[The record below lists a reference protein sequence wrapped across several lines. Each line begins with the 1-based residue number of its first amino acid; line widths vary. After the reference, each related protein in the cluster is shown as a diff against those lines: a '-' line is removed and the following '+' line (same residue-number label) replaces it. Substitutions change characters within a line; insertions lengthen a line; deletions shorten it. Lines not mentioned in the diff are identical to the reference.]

1 MGIDSEAPPATYGS
15 SPALIVDSTAT
26 SAGDAVTSVTV
37 HPLVLLSVL
46 DHHPRRAEGAG
57 RVIGTLLGRR
67 VGSTVEI
74 TNCFAVPHAERGDEV
89 AIGKDFNRQMLA
101 LHNRADRR
109 EVVVGWYGTALPD
122 DEEEADGAA
131 RRQHRSIADTSS
143 LIHEFYAGECDEDP
157 IHLVVDTGLDDDAV
171 NLRSYVSTPV
181 VVAGEAMANLFH
193 EVRLS
198 LKSSEAERICVDEMI
213 KEQSRNGPDATSAA
227 VAAASVSSTDSA
239 ASLKVSMTKLLSML
253 ESASEYVDSVVD
265 GKTPPDDAVGRKI
278 ADTLSSVPRVR
289 PEVFDR
295 TFADTLQDLLM
306 VTYLTNVTKTQLT
319 IAEKLNETL
328 GV

>member
-1 MGIDSEAPPATYGS
+1 MGSDSASPATYGS
-15 SPALIVDSTAT
+15 SPALLLDSSTGGA
-26 SAGDAVTSVTV
+26 SSDAVSSVTV

-46 DHHPRRAEGAG
+46 DHHTRRAEGAG

-67 VGSTVEI
+67 DGSSVEI

-101 LHNRADRR
+101 LHSRADRR
-109 EVVVGWYGTALPD
+109 EVVVGWYGTALPN
-122 DEEEADGAA
+122 EDGSG
-131 RRQHRSIADTSS
+131 HSSIADTSS

-157 IHLVVDTGLDDDAV
+157 IHLVVDTGLDDDAI
-171 NLRSYVSTPV
+171 NLRAYVSSPV
-181 VVAGEAMANLFH
+181 VVAGEALANLFH

-198 LKSSEAERICVDEMI
+198 LKSSEAERICVDDMI
-213 KEQSRNGPDATSAA
+213 KSQQKEGPDAD
-227 VAAASVSSTDSA
+227 AAAGAGGGGDATA
-239 ASLKVSMTKLLSML
+239 ALKVSMTKLLDML
-253 ESASEYVDSVVD
+253 ESASQYVDSVVE
-265 GKTPPDDAVGRKI
+265 GRTPPDDAVGRQI
-278 ADTLSSVPRVR
+278 ADTLSAVPRVR
-289 PEVFDR
+289 PEVFDK
-295 TFADTLQDLLM
+295 TFADTLQDMLM

>member
-1 MGIDSEAPPATYGS
+1 MGTDSASPATYGS
-15 SPALIVDSTAT
+15 SPALLLDSSSGA
-26 SAGDAVTSVTV
+26 SSDAVSSVTV

-46 DHHPRRAEGAG
+46 DHHTRRAEGAG

-67 VGSTVEI
+67 DGSSVEI

-101 LHNRADRR
+101 LHSRADRR
-109 EVVVGWYGTALPD
+109 EVVVGWYGTALPN
-122 DEEEADGAA
+122 EDGSG
-131 RRQHRSIADTSS
+131 HSSIADTSS

-157 IHLVVDTGLDDDAV
+157 IHLVVDTGLDDDAI
-171 NLRSYVSTPV
+171 NLRAYVSSPV
-181 VVAGEAMANLFH
+181 VVAGEALANLFH

-213 KEQSRNGPDATSAA
+213 KSQQKDGPDAE
-227 VAAASVSSTDSA
+227 AAAAAGGAGDASSSTA
-239 ASLKVSMTKLLSML
+239 ALKVSMTKLLEML
-253 ESASEYVDSVVD
+253 ESASKYVDSVVE
-265 GKTPPDDAVGRKI
+265 GQTPPDDAVGRQI
-278 ADTLSSVPRVR
+278 ADTLSAVPRVR
-289 PEVFDR
+289 PEVFDK
-295 TFADTLQDLLM
+295 TFADTLQDMLM

>member
-1 MGIDSEAPPATYGS
+1 MGSDSASPATYDS
-15 SPALIVDSTAT
+15 SPALLLGDSSSGGA
-26 SAGDAVTSVTV
+26 SSSDAVSSVTV

-46 DHHPRRAEGAG
+46 DHHTRRAEGAG

-67 VGSTVEI
+67 DGSTVEI

-101 LHNRADRR
+101 LHGRADRR
-109 EVVVGWYGTALPD
+109 EAVVGWYGTALPN
-122 DEEEADGAA
+122 EDGSG
-131 RRQHRSIADTSS
+131 HSSIADTSS

-171 NLRSYVSTPV
+171 NLRAYVSSPV
-181 VVAGEAMANLFH
+181 VVAGEALANLFH

-213 KEQSRNGPDATSAA
+213 KSQQKDGPDAD
-227 VAAASVSSTDSA
+227 AAAAAAGADASTSTA
-239 ASLKVSMTKLLSML
+239 ALKVSMTKLLEML
-253 ESASEYVDSVVD
+253 ESASKYVDSVVE
-265 GKTPPDDAVGRKI
+265 GQTPPDDAVGRQI
-278 ADTLSSVPRVR
+278 ADTLSAVPRVR
-289 PEVFDR
+289 PEVFDK
-295 TFADTLQDLLM
+295 TFADTLQDMLM

>member
-1 MGIDSEAPPATYGS
+1 MGTDSASPATYGS
-15 SPALIVDSTAT
+15 SPALLLDPSSS
-26 SAGDAVTSVTV
+26 SAGASSDAVSSVTV

-46 DHHPRRAEGAG
+46 DHHNRRAEGAG

-67 VGSTVEI
+67 DGPTVEI

-101 LHNRADRR
+101 LHSRADRR
-109 EVVVGWYGTALPD
+109 EVVVGWYGTALPN
-122 DEEEADGAA
+122 EGGSGHA
-131 RRQHRSIADTSS
+131 SIADTSS

-171 NLRSYVSTPV
+171 NLRAYVSSPV
-181 VVAGEAMANLFH
+181 VVAGEALANLFH

-198 LKSSEAERICVDEMI
+198 LRSSEAERICVDEMI
-213 KEQSRNGPDATSAA
+213 KQQQAGGPE
-227 VAAASVSSTDSA
+227 AAASASSAAAAAGDDASSSSTA
-239 ASLKVSMTKLLSML
+239 ALKVSMTKLLEML
-253 ESASEYVDSVVD
+253 ESASAYVDSVVA
-265 GKTPPDDAVGRKI
+265 GQAPPDDAVGRRI
-278 ADTLSSVPRVR
+278 ADTLSAVPRVR
-289 PEVFDR
+289 PEVFDK
-295 TFADTLQDLLM
+295 TFADSLQDMLM

>member
-1 MGIDSEAPPATYGS
+1 MGSDSASPATYGS
-15 SPALIVDSTAT
+15 SPALLLDSSMGGA
-26 SAGDAVTSVTV
+26 SSDAVSSVTV

-46 DHHPRRAEGAG
+46 DHHTRRAEGAG

-67 VGSTVEI
+67 DGSSVEI

-101 LHNRADRR
+101 LHSRADRR
-109 EVVVGWYGTALPD
+109 EVVVGWYGTALPN
-122 DEEEADGAA
+122 EDGSG
-131 RRQHRSIADTSS
+131 HSSIADTSS

-157 IHLVVDTGLDDDAV
+157 IHLVVDTGLDDDAI
-171 NLRSYVSTPV
+171 NLRAYVSSPV
-181 VVAGEAMANLFH
+181 VVAGEALANLFH

-198 LKSSEAERICVDEMI
+198 LKSSEAERICVDDMI
-213 KEQSRNGPDATSAA
+213 KSQQKEGPDAD
-227 VAAASVSSTDSA
+227 AAAGAGGGGDATA
-239 ASLKVSMTKLLSML
+239 ALKVSMTKLLDML
-253 ESASEYVDSVVD
+253 ESASQYVDSVVE
-265 GKTPPDDAVGRKI
+265 GRTPPDDAVGRQI
-278 ADTLSSVPRVR
+278 ADTLSAVPRVR
-289 PEVFDR
+289 PEVFDK
-295 TFADTLQDLLM
+295 TFADTLQDMLM

>member
-1 MGIDSEAPPATYGS
+1 MGSDSASPATYGS
-15 SPALIVDSTAT
+15 SPALLLDSSSGA
-26 SAGDAVTSVTV
+26 SSDAVSSVTV

-46 DHHPRRAEGAG
+46 DHHTRRAEGAG

-67 VGSTVEI
+67 DGSSVEI

-101 LHNRADRR
+101 LHSRADRR
-109 EVVVGWYGTALPD
+109 EVVVGWYGTALPN
-122 DEEEADGAA
+122 EDGSG
-131 RRQHRSIADTSS
+131 HSSIADTSS

-157 IHLVVDTGLDDDAV
+157 IHLVVGTGLDDDAI
-171 NLRSYVSTPV
+171 NLRAYVSSPV
-181 VVAGEAMANLFH
+181 VVAGEALANLFH

-213 KEQSRNGPDATSAA
+213 KSQQKEGPDA
-227 VAAASVSSTDSA
+227 AAAGADASTSTA
-239 ASLKVSMTKLLSML
+239 ALKVSMTKLLEML
-253 ESASEYVDSVVD
+253 ESASKYVDSVVEEQ
-265 GKTPPDDAVGRKI
+265 TPPDDAVGRQI
-278 ADTLSSVPRVR
+278 ADTLSAVPRVR
-289 PEVFDR
+289 PEVFDK
-295 TFADTLQDLLM
+295 TFADTLQDMLM

>member
-1 MGIDSEAPPATYGS
+1 MGTDSASPATYGS
-15 SPALIVDSTAT
+15 SPALLLDPSS
-26 SAGDAVTSVTV
+26 SASSSDVVSSVTV

-46 DHHPRRAEGAG
+46 DHHTRRAEGAG

-67 VGSTVEI
+67 DGSRVEI

-101 LHNRADRR
+101 LHSRADRR
-109 EVVVGWYGTALPD
+109 EAVVGWYGTALPD
-122 DEEEADGAA
+122 ENGGDGEG
-131 RRQHRSIADTSS
+131 RSSSCIADTSS

-171 NLRSYVSTPV
+171 ALRAYVSSPV
-181 VVAGEAMANLFH
+181 VVGGEALANLFDD
-193 EVRLS
+193 VRLG

-213 KEQSRNGPDATSAA
+213 KQQQKDGPDAAA
-227 VAAASVSSTDSA
+227 PLAAAGDDASSSTA
-239 ASLKVSMTKLLSML
+239 ALKVSMAKLLDML
-253 ESASEYVDSVVD
+253 ESASGYVDSVVD
-265 GKTPPDDAVGRKI
+265 GKIPPDDAVGRQI
-278 ADTLSSVPRVR
+278 ADTLGAVPRVR
-289 PEVFDR
+289 PDVFDK
-295 TFADTLQDLLM
+295 TFADAMQDMLM

>member
-1 MGIDSEAPPATYGS
+1 MGSDSASPATYGS
-15 SPALIVDSTAT
+15 SPALLLDSSTGGA
-26 SAGDAVTSVTV
+26 SSDAVSSVTV

-46 DHHPRRAEGAG
+46 DHHTRRAEGAG

-67 VGSTVEI
+67 DGSSVEI

-101 LHNRADRR
+101 LHSRADRR
-109 EVVVGWYGTALPD
+109 EVVVGWYGTALPN
-122 DEEEADGAA
+122 EDGSG
-131 RRQHRSIADTSS
+131 HSSIADTSS

-157 IHLVVDTGLDDDAV
+157 IHLVVDTGLDDDAI
-171 NLRSYVSTPV
+171 NLRAYVSSPV
-181 VVAGEAMANLFH
+181 VVAGEALANLFH

-213 KEQSRNGPDATSAA
+213 KSQQKEGPDAD
-227 VAAASVSSTDSA
+227 AAAGAGGGGDATA
-239 ASLKVSMTKLLSML
+239 ALKVSMTKLLDML
-253 ESASEYVDSVVD
+253 ESASQYVDSVVE
-265 GKTPPDDAVGRKI
+265 GRTPPDDAVGRQI
-278 ADTLSSVPRVR
+278 ADTLSAVPRVR
-289 PEVFDR
+289 PEVFDK
-295 TFADTLQDLLM
+295 TFADTLQDMLM